1 MYLSKEYN
9 QENRQ
14 IEKYMGKMT
23 WYQSDGENY
32 KEINGGWRRK
42 LKGVWEGAKPVQRK
56 VKGMEF
62 TTVLQVPN
70 TENSALL
77 SGLAKK
83 EPKIAKLS
91 GYNVKIVEKS
101 GI

>member
-23 WYQSDGENY
+23 WYQSDGG
-32 KEINGGWRRK
+32 KDAGGKGGWRNK
-42 LKGVWEGAKPVQRK
+42 LKGIWEGAKPVQRK

-62 TTVLQVPN
+62 TTVIQVPN
-70 TENSALL
+70 TENSVLL
-77 SGLAKK
+77 TDLAKN
-83 EPKIAKLS
+83 LR
-91 GYNVKIVEKS
+91 
-101 GI
+101 